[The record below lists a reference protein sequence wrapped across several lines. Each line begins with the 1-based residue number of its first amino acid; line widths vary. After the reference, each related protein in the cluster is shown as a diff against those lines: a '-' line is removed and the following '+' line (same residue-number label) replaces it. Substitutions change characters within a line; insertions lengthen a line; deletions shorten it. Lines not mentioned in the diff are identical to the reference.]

1 VHLVLLLA
9 LPQNYASNDRALEAG
24 LVRLNT
30 DQLLRTRLSAARD
43 RGELFDVLS
52 QVSFSALDDAA

>member
-1 VHLVLLLA
+1 M
-9 LPQNYASNDRALEAG
+9 
-24 LVRLNT
+24 
-30 DQLLRTRLSAARD
+30 DQLLRMRLSAARD